1 MFCNPKHHP
10 GFNCFYTSLFLLMFL
25 STQVYQTQHEGLCV
39 KKQDQALVVVNDGEV
54 HFIIRHEFTSTH
66 RLRPHQPG

>member
-1 MFCNPKHHP
+1 
-10 GFNCFYTSLFLLMFL
+10 MFL